1 MDWFSNWGFTYA
13 ILWVYDKFN
22 IYFWMI
28 CMFESVDCTHS
39 CILNPEGGGGKQLET
54 FECMF
59 KTDLCLYGQFM
70 CIILSL
76 LFVLIHGN
84 L

>member
-1 MDWFSNWGFTYA
+1 
-13 ILWVYDKFN
+13 
-22 IYFWMI
+22 MI
-28 CMFESVDCTHS
+28 SMFEYCR
-39 CILNPEGGGGKQLET
+39 LYAQLYLKPGRGGGGGVKQLET

-59 KTDLCLYGQFM
+59 KTDLCQYGQFM
-70 CIILSL
+70 CIIFSL